1 MKKPPAAVMVPRGRA
16 RPDRIPDN
24 ASDAPAG
31 YPWSAYVDH
40 LVSAHKTLAAV
51 AERLAEAQGY
61 RHDAASIERALRRLR
76 AREAQDGG
84 VWGRRALSVFGLPD
98 EPLSRA
104 RWMGTYHSR
113 FTDLPVHACES
124 LLRAHDAGPLREPPA
139 RPWIQL
145 GFATVALRRR
155 ELDHAADRLAQC
167 KLSLAGA
174 HPAARVE
181 HALTEAFVASR
192 AADPARVQSCLDLA
206 ERALDEHA
214 ARIEP
219 DERQCLRARLVDQ
232 RAFVLNREAN
242 ERSLALAASLY
253 ESLPSEG
260 APAFALCR
268 RENGLAYARMRE
280 GRTLEAIAHAER
292 SARAAGD
299 AGALRLRAMALLM
312 LVKIKGRIH
321 GASERARA
329 EQIARTLADHELLS
343 RATA

>member
-1 MKKPPAAVMVPRGRA
+1 MVSRGRA
-16 RPDRIPDN
+16 RPDMIPDS
-24 ASDAPAG
+24 ASNAPAG

-76 AREAQDGG
+76 ARETQDGG

-155 ELDHAADRLAQC
+155 ALDLAEERLAQC
-167 KLSLAGA
+167 KLSLGNAP
-174 HPAARVE
+174 PAARVE

-192 AADPARVQSCLDLA
+192 VGDPARVQSCLDLA
-206 ERALDEHA
+206 ERTLDEHDTG
-214 ARIEP
+214 IEP
-219 DERQCLRARLVDQ
+219 DNNHNDERACLRARLVDQ
-232 RAFVLNREAN
+232 RAFILNREGSK
-242 ERSLALAASLY
+242 RSLALAARLY

-312 LVKIKGRIH
+312 LVKIKGRID
-321 GASERARA
+321 GASERERA
-329 EQIARTLADHELLS
+329 EQIARTLGDHELLA